1 MHEGLHVLSLAASEV
16 IVKPDAA
23 AGGGIW
29 LPMLTVAAVGLG
41 SSEGQLHDWEHIF
54 REKTVVPF

>member
-23 AGGGIW
+23 ADGGIW
-29 LPMLTVAAVGLG
+29 LPMLMFAAGGPGELG
-41 SSEGQLHDWEHIF
+41 GSAPWLRAHI
-54 REKTVVPF
+54 

>member
-16 IVKPDAA
+16 NVKPDAA

-29 LPMLTVAAVGLG
+29 LPMLTVPAGGPGELRG
-41 SSEGQLHDWEHIF
+41 SA
-54 REKTVVPF
+54 P